1 MYLKL
6 SIWAE
11 RNFLPPPHRNTL
23 LAWAKFGNTCRSCGG
38 VYEDKD
44 LLAARTKGPYFDD
57 KPEEGME
64 LLCSGCYVRFHTER
78 TSGHSAPSTP

>member
-1 MYLKL
+1 MTDILDL
-6 SIWAE
+6 DGWNVI
-11 RNFLPPPHRNTL
+11 
-23 LAWAKFGNTCRSCGG
+23 AKFGNTCRSCGG

-44 LLAARTKGPYFDD
+44 LLAARTNGPYFDD

-78 TSGHSAPSTP
+78 TSGHSATSTP